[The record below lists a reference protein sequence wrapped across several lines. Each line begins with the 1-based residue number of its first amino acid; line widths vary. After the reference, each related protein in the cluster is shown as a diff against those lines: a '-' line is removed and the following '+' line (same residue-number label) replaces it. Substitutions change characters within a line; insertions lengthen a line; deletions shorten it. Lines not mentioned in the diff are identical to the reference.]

1 MLFYYENKEKKDRPL
16 GVIFLEGSYV
26 ERVIYTDSTLL
37 PPTPEKTKD
46 KDKEKEKSDKVD
58 KDKEKEKEKEKDL
71 VDRNVS
77 IAGIIYVN
85 N

>member
-16 GVIFLEGSYV
+16 GVIFLEGSYI

-46 KDKEKEKSDKVD
+46 KDKEKEKEKSDKVD
-58 KDKEKEKEKEKDL
+58 KEKEREKEKDL

-77 IAGIIYVN
+77 IIGTI
-85 N
+85 